1 MTRDGSVWRGTS
13 TLRRMAQRRF
23 DERPRR
29 RQPGAGR
36 PRKTTRTASGP
47 VDAEIVGAAAHL
59 FARHGIGATTMA
71 QIAEAVGLEVSS
83 IYYYFGSKHEVLER
97 IVVDVNRVPLRI
109 AADVQ
114 VEFPDA
120 TRRLHAFIRRDA
132 AVLCEFPFD
141 FNEIHRLARDDRGN
155 FTRYW
160 ADREQLLVEVEAIV
174 RQGIADGEFR
184 AADPALVA
192 LTILS
197 NDEAVQN
204 WYRSSTGGTAAR
216 LSPAEIG
223 LFVADLMLRGMV
235 VDVAVVDAARDDT
248 ASR

>member
-1 MTRDGSVWRGTS
+1 
-13 TLRRMAQRRF
+13 MAQRRF

-29 RQPGAGR
+29 RRPGAGR
-36 PRKTTRTASGP
+36 PRKTTRTGAGP

-59 FARHGIGATTMA
+59 FATHGIGATTMA

-109 AADVQ
+109 VAEVQ
-114 VEFPDA
+114 IEFPDA
-120 TRRLHAFIRRDA
+120 TRRLHAFVRRDA
-132 AVLCEFPFD
+132 AALCEFPFD

-160 ADREQLLVEVEAIV
+160 ADREQLLVEVQAIV
-174 RQGIADGEFR
+174 CQGIAAGEFR
-184 AADPALVA
+184 STDPQLAA
-192 LTILS
+192 LTILA

-204 WYRSSTGGTAAR
+204 WYRPSTGETAAR
-216 LSPAEIG
+216 LSPEEIG
-223 LFVADLMLRGMV
+223 SFVADLALRGLM
-235 VDVAVVDAARDDT
+235 VDVGVLDVVGLDT
-248 ASR
+248 APR

>member
-1 MTRDGSVWRGTS
+1 MPMDDSPRRGTS

-36 PRKTTRTASGP
+36 PRKATRTGSGP

-132 AVLCEFPFD
+132 AALCEFPFD

-184 AADPALVA
+184 TADPALVA

-204 WYRSSTGGTAAR
+204 WYRSSNGGTAVR
-216 LSPAEIG
+216 LSPEEIG

-235 VDVAVVDAARDDT
+235 IDVAVVDAARDDT
-248 ASR
+248 AAR

>member
-1 MTRDGSVWRGTS
+1 
-13 TLRRMAQRRF
+13 MAQRRF

-29 RQPGAGR
+29 RRPGAGR
-36 PRKTTRTASGP
+36 PRKTTRTGAGP

-59 FARHGIGATTMA
+59 FATHGIGATTMA

-114 VEFPDA
+114 LEFPDA
-120 TRRLHAFIRRDA
+120 ARRLHAFIRRDVA
-132 AVLCEFPFD
+132 ALCEFPFD

-174 RQGIADGEFR
+174 RQGIADGSSAPTDPELDR
-184 AADPALVA
+184 ARRSWRTTRRCRTGTGRRPERPRLGCRPSRSVCTSPTSRCAGCSSMWTSSTVVRHDTAPAAD
-192 LTILS
+192 
-197 NDEAVQN
+197 
-204 WYRSSTGGTAAR
+204 
-216 LSPAEIG
+216 
-223 LFVADLMLRGMV
+223 
-235 VDVAVVDAARDDT
+235 
-248 ASR
+248 

>member
-1 MTRDGSVWRGTS
+1 MSFYAA
-13 TLRRMAQRRF
+13 RMPQRRF

-29 RQPGAGR
+29 RRPGAGR
-36 PRKTTRTASGP
+36 PRKTNRTGAGP

-59 FARHGIGATTMA
+59 FATHGIGATTMA

-97 IVVDVNRVPLRI
+97 IVVDVNRVPLGI
-109 AADVQ
+109 AAAVQ

-120 TRRLHAFIRRDA
+120 TRRLHAFVRRDA
-132 AVLCEFPFD
+132 AALCEFPFD

-184 AADPALVA
+184 DTDPRLAA
-192 LTILS
+192 LTLLA

-204 WYRSSTGGTAAR
+204 WYRPSTGETAPR
-216 LSPAEIG
+216 LPPEEIG
-223 LFVADLMLRGMV
+223 SFVADLAVRGL
-235 VDVAVVDAARDDT
+235 VVDAGVLDAVRHDT
-248 ASR
+248 APR

>member
-1 MTRDGSVWRGTS
+1 
-13 TLRRMAQRRF
+13 MAQRRF

-59 FARHGIGATTMA
+59 FARHGISATTMA

-174 RQGIADGEFR
+174 RQGMADGEFR
-184 AADPALVA
+184 SADPALVA

-204 WYRSSTGGTAAR
+204 WYRSSTGGPAAR
-216 LSPAEIG
+216 PSPDEIG

>member
-1 MTRDGSVWRGTS
+1 
-13 TLRRMAQRRF
+13 MAQRRF

-29 RQPGAGR
+29 RRPGAGR
-36 PRKTTRTASGP
+36 PRKTTRTGAGP

-59 FARHGIGATTMA
+59 FATHGIGATTMA

-83 IYYYFGSKHEVLER
+83 IYYYFSSKHEVLER

-114 VEFPDA
+114 LEFPDA
-120 TRRLHAFIRRDA
+120 ARRLHAFIRRDVA
-132 AVLCEFPFD
+132 ALCDFPFD

-174 RQGIADGEFR
+174 RQGIDDGVFGP
-184 AADPALVA
+184 ADPELDRADRPGERRGGAELVP
-192 LTILS
+192 
-197 NDEAVQN
+197 AVDRRDG
-204 WYRSSTGGTAAR
+204 RSAVARADRFVRRRSRVAWAAR
-216 LSPAEIG
+216 RCG
-223 LFVADLMLRGMV
+223 R
-235 VDVAVVDAARDDT
+235 
-248 ASR
+248 